1 MEARAKTATALSV
14 AMAGL
19 AKVVEIAHPES
30 KAFTVAAEALLKAE
44 RYRDTEDAANAAKR
58 EQT

>member
-1 MEARAKTATALSV
+1 
-14 AMAGL
+14 MAGL